1 MAAGLGMSVV
11 DVLDIEND
19 VAMDAELRTTPRG
32 PPGWKPGPPGSE
44 NARCEP
50 PTEKPVVLTRDYYLP
65 HLLLLTIG
73 CSPSGFAANWP
84 SMSWAHG

>member
-1 MAAGLGMSVV
+1 MDLRGRRQDLGAIIEEMAAGLGMSVV

-65 HLLLLTIG
+65 SSTSSDDRL
-73 CSPSGFAANWP
+73 
-84 SMSWAHG
+84 